1 MARRRRYTV
10 IVRLTIDEQT
20 DEHLQTVRGIE
31 EEVHSW
37 LTDLRADVE
46 EVNVSQDF
54 EKEDKR

>member
-10 IVRLTIDEQT
+10 IVRLAIDEQT

-37 LTDLRADVE
+37 FTDLRADVE
-46 EVNVSQDF
+46 RVSILQDA
-54 EKEDKR
+54 EEATR